1 MYKLIKAFSL
11 SILLSIAVFAQT
23 TTDTAV
29 KNNLDSGDSNKPA
42 TSADQTTSTG
52 DYNKNE
58 YYVGYSNQQINDF
71 SRSTFHGFEVG
82 YVRNVHRFF
91 GIRGT
96 VSGAY
101 RNDSDS
107 GSFVS
112 GTTTTTFSFENKRR
126 VYNFLGGVQVKDN
139 ASTSRLKPFGF
150 AMGGVAVNT
159 NRGSSTFCASCTSA
173 STVFFRSSD
182 TGLAGSFGGGLD
194 IKINDKIDFR
204 AIQVDYNPIYSDSRV
219 NNNFRFGIGIV
230 IK

>member
-1 MYKLIKAFSL
+1 MYKLIKALSL
-11 SILLSIAVFAQT
+11 SILLSISMFAQT
-23 TTDTAV
+23 TTGTVA
-29 KNNLDSGDSNKPA
+29 KNNFDDADSKSTTGAK
-42 TSADQTTSTG
+42 QTTSG
-52 DYNKNE
+52 SDYKKNE
-58 YYVGYSNQQINDF
+58 YYVGYSNQQVDDF

-101 RNDSDS
+101 KNENSS
-107 GSFVS
+107 GSFAD
-112 GTTTTTFSFENKRR
+112 GTTTTTFSFQSKRR

-139 ASTSRLKPFGF
+139 ASTNRFKPFGF

-159 NRGSSTFCASCTSA
+159 NRGSSTFCANCTSA

-194 IKINDKIDFR
+194 IKINDKLDFR
-204 AIQVDYNPIYSDSRV
+204 AIQVDYNPIYSNTRV
-219 NNNFRFGIGIV
+219 DNNFRFGIGFV

>member
-1 MYKLIKAFSL
+1 MYKLIKALSL

-23 TTDTAV
+23 TTDTAAR
-29 KNNLDSGDSNKPA
+29 NNLDNGDSNKP
-42 TSADQTTSTG
+42 TADAKRIVVSP

-58 YYVGYSNQQINDF
+58 YYVGYSNQQVNEF

-96 VSGAY
+96 VSGAF
-101 RNDSDS
+101 RNERFN
-107 GSFVS
+107 GSFVT
-112 GTTTTTFSFENKRR
+112 GTTTTTFNVESKRR
-126 VYNFLGGVQVKDN
+126 VYNFLGGVQIKDN
-139 ASTSRLKPFGF
+139 ASTSRFKPFGF

-159 NRGSSTFCASCTSA
+159 NHSFSTSCANCTTSSI
-173 STVFFRSSD
+173 VFFDSSD

-194 IKINDKIDFR
+194 IKINNKIDFR
-204 AIQVDYNPIYSDSRV
+204 AIQVDYNPIYSNTRV
-219 NNNFRFGIGIV
+219 DNNFRFGIGIV